1 MFWKHFPT
9 LLTKCFPS
17 QTGTISLS
25 LYNRRLQF
33 AFFVVFYVFFFLFFF
48 SCQEQTPGDF
58 FLNALIFLSK
68 SKAKQKT
75 HQQTFA
81 ERCTMRSQQLIVH
94 IKLEKTA
101 SCPLSIC
108 GVEFKKMTM
117 ITNYTFNSPVFTQET
132 QLHNSFCV
140 LIR

>member
-1 MFWKHFPT
+1 M
-9 LLTKCFPS
+9 
-17 QTGTISLS
+17 
-25 LYNRRLQF
+25 
-33 AFFVVFYVFFFLFFF
+33 FFFPVR
-48 SCQEQTPGDF
+48 SKPQGI

-94 IKLEKTA
+94 IKLEKTT
-101 SCPLSIC
+101 SCLLSIC
-108 GVEFKKMTM
+108 GIEFKKITM

-132 QLHNSFCV
+132 QFLLYLEKVRFSPDKFKV
-140 LIR
+140 TLFLFFRF